1 MKNICIIILTATAMC
16 FASCSNS
23 PTDKAQSAVKGYLKE
38 NLKNSDSYEPISFTQ
53 LDTLKQSDT
62 SDTKLISLYKITHF
76 YTITNSNKDKAKMTV
91 SFYLDKD
98 LKVNKTNTK
107 SINGDYGTLTGN
119 AYWKYNNYVGNK
131 ADAGAEITLYSLD
144 TIRGNL
150 KFEATADVQ
159 GNYKIDKILPGNYL
173 LIVRSKNATDCPDS
187 HLSNLRIYKDKL
199 KQLFGFDIDKFKTQ
213 LDEINV
219 LDSLYF
225 KSSNN
230 FPSNGSL
237 SQMTASIAKTDA
249 ISKQRTEK
257 IEKLF
262 ETLPDDFKS
271 KIKLY
276 TGYSN
281 AYDFS
286 TIRIEEDK
294 TENIITDFG
303 ITCI

>member
-1 MKNICIIILTATAMC
+1 MC

-23 PTDKAQSAVKGYLKE
+23 PTDKAQSAVKAYLKE
-38 NLKNSDSYEPISFTQ
+38 NLKNSGSYEPISFTQ
-53 LDTLKQSDT
+53 LDTLKQADT
-62 SDTKLISLYKITHF
+62 SDTKQISLYKITHI
-76 YTITNSNKDKAKMTV
+76 YAITNSDKDKAKMTV

-98 LKVNKTNTK
+98 LKVNKPNTK

-119 AYWKYNNYVGNK
+119 AYWEYNNYVGNK

-150 KFEATADVQ
+150 KFEASADVQ
-159 GNYKIDKILPGNYL
+159 GNYKIEKILPGSYL
-173 LIVRSKNATDCPDS
+173 LIVRSKNATDCPGS
-187 HLSNLRIYKDKL
+187 HLSNLKIYDDKI
-199 KQLFGFDIDKFKTQ
+199 KQLFGFDIEKYKTQ
-213 LDEINV
+213 LDEIDV
-219 LDSLYF
+219 LDSIYS
-225 KSSNN
+225 KSIND

-237 SQMTASIAKTDA
+237 SQMTASLAKTEA

-262 ETLPDDFKS
+262 ELFPDDFKR

-286 TIRIEEDK
+286 TIRIEEGK